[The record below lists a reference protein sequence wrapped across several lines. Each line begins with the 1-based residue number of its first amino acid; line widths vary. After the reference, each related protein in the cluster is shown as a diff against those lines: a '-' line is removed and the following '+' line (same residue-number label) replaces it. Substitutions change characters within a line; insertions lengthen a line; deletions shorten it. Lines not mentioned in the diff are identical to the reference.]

1 MKNGKA
7 FAVICLTAA
16 AIMLAGCEQAI
27 PADETQIEQP
37 TAIIEPTAIPVTET
51 DEPEKEL
58 IAIHT
63 DEPEKSIV
71 PAKVLSAQETSPPTS
86 ANEMVTAP
94 TARPVETKS
103 AAATATPV
111 AVTATPKPTAEPS
124 PVVAAESAPTATP
137 KPTVTP
143 KPTEAPKATMTP
155 VPVATPKPTTLPTPM
170 PVPTATPHV
179 HSWTMHEATGHYESR
194 KVGTEEVAVGTYW
207 EEIGGWDEN
216 RSAFYRCNDCG
227 AEFSS
232 NLDAG
237 DHILSAYHS
246 SYSYYPAET
255 VHHDGE
261 WVERSRYETRDVY
274 EDVWVVDSEAY
285 WTCDCGE
292 TME

>member
-7 FAVICLTAA
+7 FAAIFLTAA
-16 AIMLAGCEQAI
+16 AIILAGCEQAI
-27 PADETQIEQP
+27 PADETQNEQP
-37 TAIIEPTAIPVTET
+37 AAIIEPTEIPETET

-71 PAKVLSAQETSPPTS
+71 PAQVLSAQETSPPMS
-86 ANEMVTAP
+86 ANEKVSAP
-94 TARPVETKS
+94 TSRPVETKS

-124 PVVAAESAPTATP
+124 PVVAAESAPTVTP
-137 KPTVTP
+137 KPTATP
-143 KPTEAPKATMTP
+143 KPTEAPKATTTP
-155 VPVATPKPTTLPTPM
+155 VPVATPKPTAAPTQT

-179 HSWTMHEATGHYESR
+179 HGWTMHEATGHYESR
-194 KVGTEEVAVGTYW
+194 KAGTEEVAVGTYW
-207 EEIGGWDEN
+207 EEIGGWDES
-216 RSAFYRCNDCG
+216 RAAYYKCNDCG

-246 SYSYYPAET
+246 SYSYYPAE
-255 VHHDGE
+255 G
-261 WVERSRYETRDVY
+261 R
-274 EDVWVVDSEAY
+274 AY
-285 WTCDCGE
+285 PV
-292 TME
+292 